1 MIPAGGDR
9 LGDVAPG
16 AQQLLGFCDEVVEVQ
31 HVAVRQPHGVFAVQ
45 ARVLRRQ
52 PIILDAVAAEPV
64 QERPA
69 LLERHVEPA
78 QNHLLVLLVG
88 DAEPRPQARR
98 LRVLAQQGETQRV
111 DRAPRD
117 RVATV
122 PQRVLQPEGDLLRR
136 PIRERHRADAL
147 GRDTQRA
154 DEMID
159 TGDEAER
166 LPRARARDHEDGPR
180 RRFNGEPLPRERIE
194 GHARNLP
201 ISYIAHPHSR
211 GIAVTLPEPNPLP
224 DDSWAV
230 DERSLKLFVDQL
242 QEPPADRAWY
252 ELRREAE
259 RIALVPGFDRLITLD
274 ANAIKELPHQIDV
287 AQRVLRDMGGR
298 AILADEVGLGKTIE
312 ASIIYKEL
320 AIRGLARRVL
330 ILTPASLVGQW
341 QGELEEKFF
350 ERFDT
355 PTEADDWQRIT
366 KAIISHDRARSRRHA
381 EEILRHRWDLVI
393 VDEAHKVKSHRG
405 ATYRFIEKIER
416 DFILLLTA
424 TPLQNDLRELYN
436 LITLL
441 RPGQLGTWQEFK
453 AEHLVSG
460 DHRQPRDAEALR
472 ALTHAV
478 MIRTRRS
485 SVALDLNLPPRR
497 PRHPEVKLTRAEAD
511 LYERTTEFLRR
522 LYREGFIKPVEQEEA
537 EDGKRRRQPTK
548 KGILQLALIH
558 LRQRLCSSA
567 RALAE
572 SLQHLGEAERISPE
586 YRAIARQLAQRA
598 QRIKTHAKLDVLTKL
613 LKETPDRVVVFS
625 DHRPTIQLIEERVKQ
640 LGRKPIVYWGAH
652 STAERDTRIRDF
664 HQDPRSVLIATRA
677 GSEGRNL
684 QFCNVL
690 VNYDLPWNPMVVEE
704 RIGRLHRIGQTREVH
719 IVNLAAAG
727 TIESYILQLLD
738 QKIKLFELVVGELD
752 LILGEFGGAQ
762 KFEGRLA
769 KEWLAAESEADF
781 ARRVEAIG
789 VDIEQSSAVG
799 KDQEALNS
807 LIAPDDNAL
816 RLERRFQTLSVPGRL
831 RLGLGTSQLVKAAGW
846 DAKRHR
852 LGVHVTELLEALESI
867 EPIGGVTI
875 PQPAGSHPE
884 YGELVRLTGLTS
896 AGRAITLV
904 ARVDRLPLVLV
915 DIEVEAA

>member
-1 MIPAGGDR
+1 MTMPD
-9 LGDVAPG
+9 
-16 AQQLLGFCDEVVEVQ
+16 
-31 HVAVRQPHGVFAVQ
+31 
-45 ARVLRRQ
+45 
-52 PIILDAVAAEPV
+52 
-64 QERPA
+64 
-69 LLERHVEPA
+69 
-78 QNHLLVLLVG
+78 
-88 DAEPRPQARR
+88 
-98 LRVLAQQGETQRV
+98 
-111 DRAPRD
+111 
-117 RVATV
+117 
-122 PQRVLQPEGDLLRR
+122 
-136 PIRERHRADAL
+136 
-147 GRDTQRA
+147 
-154 DEMID
+154 
-159 TGDEAER
+159 
-166 LPRARARDHEDGPR
+166 
-180 RRFNGEPLPRERIE
+180 
-194 GHARNLP
+194 
-201 ISYIAHPHSR
+201 
-211 GIAVTLPEPNPLP
+211 PLP

-230 DERSLKLFVDQL
+230 DERSLTLFVAAL
-242 QEPPADRAWY
+242 QEPPAERAWY

-355 PTEADDWQRIT
+355 PTDPDDWPRVT
-366 KAIISHDRARSRRHA
+366 KAIVSHDRARSRRHA

-393 VDEAHKVKSHRG
+393 VDEAHKVKSQRG
-405 ATYRFIEKIER
+405 ATYQFIEKIER

-453 AEHLVSG
+453 SEHLVSG
-460 DHRQPRDAEALR
+460 DHRQPRDPEALR
-472 ALTHAV
+472 ALTHEV

-485 SVALDLNLPPRR
+485 SVVDDLNLPPRR

-511 LYERTTEFLRR
+511 LYQRTTDFLRR
-522 LYREGFIKPVEQEEA
+522 LYREGFIQPAEQEET
-537 EDGKRRRQPTK
+537 EDGAPRRRTK
-548 KGILQLALIH
+548 KGILQLAVIH
-558 LRQRLCSSA
+558 LRQRLCSSS

-572 SLQHLGEAERISPE
+572 SLAHLAESERISPQ
-586 YRAIARQLAQRA
+586 YRVIATQLAKRA
-598 QRIKTHAKLDVLTKL
+598 ERIKTHAKLDVLTKL

-640 LGRKPIVYWGAH
+640 LNRKPIVYWGAH
-652 STAERDTRIRDF
+652 STADRDKRIRAF
-664 HQDPRSVLIATRA
+664 HDDKRSVLIATRA

-690 VNYDLPWNPMVVEE
+690 VNYDLPWNPMVVEQ
-704 RIGRLHRIGQTREVH
+704 RIGRLHRIGQKREVH

-769 KEWLAAESEADF
+769 GEWLAAESEADF

-789 VDIEQSSAVG
+789 ADIEQSSAVG
-799 KDQEALNS
+799 KEQEALNS

-875 PQPAGSHPE
+875 PQPAGGHPE